1 MTVFLIILAV
11 LVFLNILPIGA
22 RVIYDENGVTV
33 RAVLGLIQFKVLPG
47 KPKPPKS
54 EEEMAEEKR
63 KKQEAKAAKKAEKQK
78 KKELKRLKTREKP
91 PKPGEEKSLGAK
103 LEEFLPFIKL
113 GIRALGDLRTLFTV
127 RKLTLRITY
136 GGEDAG
142 KVAMNYGLAWS
153 VCGAGMAILT
163 KAFRIRRYD
172 VEPGLD
178 YDCKEMRIRADACV
192 TITLGR
198 TMIYLITYGIRALK
212 IFRANKKKEKAVQQH
227 ESSST

>member
-1 MTVFLIILAV
+1 MTVLLIVLAV
-11 LVFLNILPIGA
+11 LALLLFTPIGA
-22 RVIYDENGVTV
+22 RVIYDENGVVV

-54 EEEMAEEKR
+54 EEELAEEKR
-63 KKQEAKAAKKAEKQK
+63 KKQAAKAAKKAEKK
-78 KKELKRLKTREKP
+78 KKQELKRLKTREKP
-91 PKPGEEKSLGAK
+91 NKPAEKQSLGAK
-103 LEEFLPFIKL
+103 IGEFLPFVKL
-113 GIRALGDLRTLFTV
+113 GVRAIGDLRTLFTV

-142 KVAMNYGLAWS
+142 KVAMNYGLMWS

-163 KAFRIRRYD
+163 KAFRIKRYD
-172 VEPGLD
+172 VEPVLD

-198 TMIYLITYGIRALK
+198 TLAFAIRYGIRALR
-212 IFRANKKKEKAVQQH
+212 ILSANKKKEKAVQQN
-227 ESSST
+227 ESSSS